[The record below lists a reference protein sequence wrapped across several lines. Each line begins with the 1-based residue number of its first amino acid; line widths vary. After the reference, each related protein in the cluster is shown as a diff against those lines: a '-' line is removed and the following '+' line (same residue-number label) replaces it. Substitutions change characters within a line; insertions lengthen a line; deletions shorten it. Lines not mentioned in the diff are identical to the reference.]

1 LIILSQCYIHS
12 NLYECYRRFLEL
24 ELRKGKEYHKNAI
37 GLNTGRNALEY
48 ILLANKY
55 TKIFIPYFFCDVL
68 LQPLQKLNLEYEFYT
83 INESFEAIFDFQLLK
98 ENEAFLYINYFGLK
112 DDYIRNLT
120 FQCKNFIVDNT
131 QAFFSR
137 PIKNIDTFYSSR
149 KFFGLPDGAYL
160 YSNNLI
166 DKKLSKDLSY
176 KRCAHLLR
184 RIDDSPENAYSLF
197 KENENLLNNVPLL
210 EMSELTRILLQ
221 GINYAKVRKI
231 RRDNFL
237 HLQKRLNK
245 LNKIQAKLNLKQ
257 VPLTYPFFSDI
268 INLKEKLI
276 ENRIFITTYWPNV
289 LKLAKNTAE
298 YKFAAFIVHL
308 PIDQRYNIKDMD
320 IIINIIKRLSNKS

>member
-1 LIILSQCYIHS
+1 MNAIGG
-12 NLYECYRRFLEL
+12 FLEL